1 MKLSADMTSPSTGI
15 FSPARTSSTSPTS
28 TVERGTSSS
37 LPSLRMRAVL
47 GCIPMSWRMD
57 EAVPSLAF
65 SSSSRPVRTKVMI
78 ITEASK

>member
-1 MKLSADMTSPSTGI
+1 MGMQPKTARILSDGKLEEVPL
-15 FSPARTSSTSPTS
+15 S
-28 TVERGTSSS
+28 TVEVGDV
-37 LPSLRMRAVL
+37 LEVRAGL